1 MMSRWR
7 MVATTVLVAAALGGC
22 GGADN
27 RATSGDG
34 GAVQGAPPAAAG
46 QDDKQ
51 QTGEQAAG
59 PGAPAVNAPAP
70 TQYRREDRAVV
81 YTGDITVRVD
91 NVDDAARR
99 AGSQAESAG
108 GFVSSDKRATA
119 GTRGEAHLTLRIPAD
134 RFTGTID
141 ELATL
146 GKEESRNFSTEDR
159 TQEVVD
165 LDAQIVSQKA
175 SVDRTRALLAKANTI
190 GEIVSVEAELAKRES
205 ALATLEARKRR
216 LADLVALSTVNVHLL
231 GKDAPSPVAAED
243 GAGFLAGLKAGW
255 RGFLGAMTVLL
266 AILGFLLPFMLVLGL
281 PAAVVWWLLRR
292 RRRPG
297 PPPAVLP
304 RTGPPPT
311 APPLTPAEQPAPGA
325 GG

>member
-70 TQYRREDRAVV
+70 AQYRREDRAVV

-165 LDAQIVSQKA
+165 LDAQIVS
-175 SVDRTRALLAKANTI
+175 I
-190 GEIVSVEAELAKRES
+190 EAELAKRE
-205 ALATLEARKRR
+205 ADLASLEARKRR